1 MLDGKGKGEGRKA
14 LPPHTHKLAKKNSS
28 TQKMDSQT
36 AHQPQQVCKVIN
48 VFTTNNKKL
57 SKTSPPLSPSA
68 WPSAPSS
75 PFDVDFVPATVH
87 TNNVRSELYIFEDNE
102 ATIAMLVKGRS
113 PSMAH
118 APRTHR
124 VDLDWIF
131 ELIVRDPWNVNLR

>member
-1 MLDGKGKGEGRKA
+1 M
-14 LPPHTHKLAKKNSS
+14 
-28 TQKMDSQT
+28 
-36 AHQPQQVCKVIN
+36 
-48 VFTTNNKKL
+48 
-57 SKTSPPLSPSA
+57 
-68 WPSAPSS
+68 
-75 PFDVDFVPATVH
+75 DFVPATVH